1 MVFEDEKSML
11 PGFAHS
17 RRAHCLGLMTA
28 AFGLT
33 FRDTAAQAPSPECRE
48 AHENSDNEMI
58 QFLAARGPNLD
69 LGSGAAVFARFEGS
83 WNIDCVY
90 FDEQGKALPSAGE
103 WHFGWVLAGRAVQ
116 DVIYFYPAGCRPKDP
131 DQLRGGTTVRVYDP
145 KSGQWTI
152 TWNNASKGW
161 AIKLRGGPVDDRI
174 VLTGTDIDGSALR
187 WTFYDISADRFL
199 WRGEISKDDGATWRV
214 EQTMTVTR
222 ASRVPTSKVAVLR
235 PAWARTDTPGL
246 ELAEFRIGRDAVEL
260 TGNAVLVVD
269 STPMRL
275 QYALTCTGSWEFL
288 RGSVGIERAGEQR
301 KLKIERRDGQWVCD
315 GAARPDL
322 AACRGID
329 LMGTPSTNSIPVRG
343 LLWTPHESRTLRMA
357 FVQLPDLAIRV
368 DEQRYTRL
376 PDSDEGAQR
385 FHYQNTRTGFS
396 ADLEFDAAGLV
407 VSYPPYWRRI
417 YARDASNCAD
427 DSGPMP
433 ELTRR
438 SSGSDPRALTAGCQP
453 HPANLGR

>member
-1 MVFEDEKSML
+1 MVFEDKKSMP

-17 RRAHCLGLMTA
+17 RRTHCVGLLTA
-28 AFGLT
+28 TVGLAF
-33 FRDTAAQAPSPECRE
+33 RNTAAQAAALEG
-48 AHENSDNEMI
+48 AGGHETGGGGMI
-58 QFLAARGPNLD
+58 QFLAASGPNPE
-69 LGSGAAVFARFEGS
+69 LGSGAAAFARFEGS
-83 WNIDCVY
+83 WDIYCVY
-90 FDEQGKALPSAGE
+90 FDEQGKAQPIAGE

-116 DVIYFYPAGCRPKDP
+116 DVIYFYPAGGRPKDP

-161 AIKLRGGPVDDRI
+161 AVKLRGGPVDDRI

-222 ASRVPTSKVAVLR
+222 ASRVPASKVAVLR

-246 ELAEFRIGRDAVEL
+246 ELAEVRIGRDAVEL

-269 STPMRL
+269 STPIRM

-288 RGSVGIERAGEQR
+288 RGSVDIERAGERRQ
-301 KLKIERRDGQWVCD
+301 LMVERRAGQWFCD
-315 GAARPDL
+315 GAVRPDL
-322 AACRGID
+322 APCQELD
-329 LMGTPSTNSIPVRG
+329 LMGTPSTNSIPVRR
-343 LLWTPHESRTLRMA
+343 LVWVPNESRTLRVA
-357 FVQLPDLAIRV
+357 YIRLPDLAIQV
-368 DEQRYTRL
+368 DERRYTRL
-376 PDSDEGAQR
+376 ADSTDGVLR
-385 FHYQNTRTGFS
+385 FHYHHMRTGFS
-396 ADLEFDAAGLV
+396 ADLEFDATGIV

-417 YARDASNCAD
+417 YGREDSQCTDDGRPNARLNTPVFQES
-427 DSGPMP
+427 
-433 ELTRR
+433 
-438 SSGSDPRALTAGCQP
+438 
-453 HPANLGR
+453 